1 MLEKSSKKAYFD
13 AHFHYNFA
21 KSTPETKDK
30 YVIRGCTCAHSENEW
45 IYQLKAKQNGEN
57 LKLSYGIHPQS
68 VANIDLEKNM
78 TYLEKLADENQLDAI
93 GEAGFD
99 FFTEDLKKSAKIQEE
114 IFVFELEMAQK
125 NNLPV
130 VIHCRKANE
139 KLFEYSKLL
148 KKVPA
153 VLFHS
158 FMGMPDEALSLQ
170 KHGINAFFSFG
181 KQIFNANKKVIACV
195 KELPLN
201 MLMLETD
208 APFQTLKG
216 EDETF
221 CSEIERIYTGAF
233 ELRQKESSMEE
244 FIANIEQNVKR
255 FFN

>member
-1 MLEKSSKKAYFD
+1 MLEKSSKKSYFD
-13 AHFHYNFA
+13 AHFHYKFA
-21 KSTPETKDK
+21 KNQMETQEK
-30 YVIRGCTCAHSENEW
+30 YNVYGCTCAHSQEEW
-45 IYQLKAKQNGEN
+45 IYQLDAKKNGAD
-57 LKLSYGIHPQS
+57 LKLAFGIHPQD
-68 VANIDLEKNM
+68 VANINLEKNM
-78 TYLEKLADENQLDAI
+78 TYLEKLADEKQIDAI

-99 FFTEDLKKSAKIQEE
+99 FFTEDLKKTAKLQEE

-158 FMGMPDEALSLQ
+158 FMGMPAEALSLQ

-181 KQIFNANKKVIACV
+181 KQIFNGNKKVIACV